1 MESQQ
6 SNKKKGELTMTDF
19 MTNIHYFMQD
29 NHLMIKF
36 IFILIGAAAFG
47 FVINMDKKL
56 KKDRL

>member
-6 SNKKKGELTMTDF
+6 NNKKKGELTMTEF
-19 MTNIHYFMQD
+19 MTNVHYFMQD

-47 FVINMDKKL
+47 FVINMDKK
-56 KKDRL
+56 

>member
-6 SNKKKGELTMTDF
+6 NNKKKGELTMTEF
-19 MTNIHYFMQD
+19 MTNVHYFMQD

>member
-1 MESQQ
+1 MT
-6 SNKKKGELTMTDF
+6 EL

-29 NHLMIKF
+29 NHLMIKL

-47 FVINMDKKL
+47 FVINMDKNL